1 MQYRKIVPI
10 KGGRTCL
17 LRNAT
22 EADGEEVYRFFHLT
36 HGQTDFLLAYPDE
49 SSFDVA
55 GEKRFLADLEAKDN
69 AIMLC
74 AYVDGVLAGTLG
86 MTPIGMKT
94 KLRHRAEFGI
104 TVEQSFQGQGIG
116 RALMNAC
123 IECAKQ
129 AGYLQLELEAVA
141 DNVPALTLYKSAGFQ
156 EYGRNP
162 RGFRTRDNRWQEL
175 VLMRLELDS

>member
-1 MQYRKIVPI
+1 MQYREIVQI
-10 KGGRTCL
+10 KNGRSCL

-49 SSFDVA
+49 NSFDVP
-55 GEKRFLADLEAKDN
+55 EERQFLASREASAN
-69 AIMLC
+69 AVMLC
-74 AYVDGVLAGTLG
+74 AYVGGVLAGTASVEPLG
-86 MTPIGMKT
+86 DKIKI
-94 KLRHRAEFGI
+94 RHRAEFGI
-104 TVEQSFQGQGIG
+104 TVEKSFQGQGIG

-129 AGYLQLELEAVA
+129 AGFLQLELDAVA
-141 DNVPALTLYKSAGFQ
+141 DNVPALALYKSVGFQ

-162 RGFRTRDNRWQEL
+162 RGFRTRGGRWQTL